1 MQTPC
6 WHPCVQRGNPPAWV
20 CRQQAAR
27 DYCNDK
33 LLGQSLRQWQ
43 LSARWSRDSGWK
55 EDLAFRHCSETML
68 ITAMDSWRLVS
79 NATLSGYTTVST
91 SQ

>member
-1 MQTPC
+1 MHANPLLASLC
-6 WHPCVQRGNPPAWV
+6 ASGNPSAWV

-33 LLGQSLRQWQ
+33 LLRQSLRQWQ

-68 ITAMDSWRLVS
+68 IKAVDSWRLVS
-79 NATLSGYTTVST
+79 NAPPLWRHYC
-91 SQ
+91 Q